1 MTKTTTEIVVVQD
14 NAQQQPQQPPPPPQ
28 LPHFPNLFAFL
39 PKFDLQLPFL
49 NLPPSKPKNRD
60 APNADAGD
68 GRAKEEDKAAAGN
81 GKPGFVRFPKSE
93 VVALPHL
100 EAEVEESSV
109 KTSNPFILWQ
119 VYALGAFFISSWV
132 WARWNER
139 KAQGKSPNDGRAE
152 GHSDDSRRS
161 SDDSNN

>member
-1 MTKTTTEIVVVQD
+1 MTKTTTEIVVAQD
-14 NAQQQPQQPPPPPQ
+14 NTQQPPQQPPPQ

-39 PKFDLQLPFL
+39 PKFNLQLPFL
-49 NLPPSKPKNRD
+49 NLPPPKPKNAD
-60 APNADAGD
+60 TPNADAAGD
-68 GRAKEEDKAAAGN
+68 GAKEENKSSN
-81 GKPGFVRFPKSE
+81 NTKPGFVRFPKSE

-100 EAEVEESSV
+100 EAEVEESTV
-109 KTSNPFILWQ
+109 KTSNPFLLWQ
-119 VYALGAFFISSWV
+119 VYALGALFISSWV

-152 GHSDDSRRS
+152 GSHSDDSRRS